1 MDLSNVPVR
10 ASHDWRQ
17 IPAKPVNRLI
27 VGLDVGQ
34 SIDPSAASAIQHIVT
49 PRDEWT
55 PNPKAKFW
63 KQESDERF
71 LVRHLER
78 LPLGMASPLQVQH
91 VANMLGRE
99 PLKGADFAL
108 DYTGCGRPVADM
120 FTRAGLRPTMVLITA
135 GNEATRHGGNTWHV
149 PKQKLVSGLEARMH
163 SGELKIAPALAESE
177 VLRDE
182 LRDFARKVSE
192 SGRVTYDAR
201 SGAHDDLIL
210 SIAIALFV
218 ALNRTTAGQEPL
230 LL

>member
-1 MDLSNVPVR
+1 MDLIL
-10 ASHDWRQ
+10 RQ
-17 IPAKPVNRLI
+17 DRRYLPAKAVDRWI

-34 SIDPSAASAIQHIVT
+34 SIDPSAVSAIQHVVT
-49 PRDEWT
+49 PVDEWKYSGGVT
-55 PNPKAKFW
+55 WRQQSTEK
-63 KQESDERF
+63 F

-78 LPLGMASPLQVQH
+78 LPLGTPYPQQVQH
-91 VANMLGRE
+91 VANLLGRD

-120 FTRAGLRPTMVLITA
+120 FVRAGLRPTMVLITA
-135 GNEATRHGGNTWHV
+135 GHEWSRHEGNVLHV
-149 PKQKLVSGLEARMH
+149 PKQMLVSGLEAKMH
-163 SGELKIAPALAESE
+163 GGELRIAPALAESE

-218 ALNRTTAGQEPL
+218 ATNRNTVISEHRTW
-230 LL
+230 